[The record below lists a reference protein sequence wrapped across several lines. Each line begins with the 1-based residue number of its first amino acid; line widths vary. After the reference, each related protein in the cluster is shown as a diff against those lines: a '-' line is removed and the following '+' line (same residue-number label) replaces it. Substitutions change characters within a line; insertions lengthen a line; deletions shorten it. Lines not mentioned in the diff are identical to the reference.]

1 MKNTFFNNFSE
12 GPYKQLAMGNA
23 TLDNTVDSL
32 SLNNSGTY
40 PTEIEKPKQNRAS
53 NNQEENNYPNRN
65 VNGYNSIDPYFRSHY
80 AGTPIKLPY
89 SKNDN
94 IDINNIAE
102 WENRHDKRNNMF
114 RGALDI
120 IEHYRLT
127 RPVKRAYESVM
138 DFKEL
143 REAAFAFKSPTH
155 AKAALDLLPNSHKDY
170 KLPYS
175 NISSDAQMFAV
186 EYNRLF
192 NNVDEA
198 YKDFY
203 KIDQGDN
210 AIRHTVWQA
219 AITSKYGAQVARDAG
234 DAHETRPYFDVHK
247 RVYDNEND
255 ADMATDL
262 LNNKIGRMIGVKY
275 KNRSTKEIALKVLEE
290 FYRNGLYTYKRGGDG
305 RWYVENV
312 KLPEKFFYAMYKKI
326 LEH

>member
-1 MKNTFFNNFSE
+1 MKYTFFNHLPE
-12 GPYKQLAMGNA
+12 GTYKQLTMGNA
-23 TLDNTVDSL
+23 TPNNTVDSL

-40 PTEIEKPKQNRAS
+40 STKIEKPKQNRAS
-53 NNQEENNYPNRN
+53 NNQEENSYPNRN
-65 VNGYNSIDPYFRSHY
+65 VNGYNSIDPYLLPHY
-80 AGTPIKLPY
+80 AVSPIKPLY
-89 SKNDN
+89 SKRDN
-94 IDINNIAE
+94 VNINNIAE
-102 WENRHDKRNNMF
+102 WEERHDKRNNMF

-155 AKAALDLLPNSHKDY
+155 AKAALDLLPYSN

-175 NISSDAQMFAV
+175 NISSDAQMFAN
-186 EYNRLF
+186 EYNDLF
-192 NNVDEA
+192 TNKDKA

-203 KIDQGDN
+203 KIDQGEN
-210 AIRHTVWQA
+210 AIRHTIWQA

-275 KNRSTKEIALKVLEE
+275 KNRSTKEIALKVLDE
-290 FYRNGLYTYKRGGDG
+290 FYRNGLYTYKKGYDG
-305 RWYVENV
+305 RWYIENV
-312 KLPEKFFYAMYKKI
+312 KLPEKFFYDLYKKI

>member
-1 MKNTFFNNFSE
+1 MKYTFFNHLPE
-12 GPYKQLAMGNA
+12 GTYKQLTMGNA
-23 TLDNTVDSL
+23 TPNNTVDSL

-40 PTEIEKPKQNRAS
+40 STKIEKPKQNRAS
-53 NNQEENNYPNRN
+53 NNQEENSYPNRN
-65 VNGYNSIDPYFRSHY
+65 VNGYNSIDPYLLPHY
-80 AGTPIKLPY
+80 AVSPIKPLY
-89 SKNDN
+89 SKRDN
-94 IDINNIAE
+94 VNINNIAE
-102 WENRHDKRNNMF
+102 WEERHDKRNNMF

-155 AKAALDLLPNSHKDY
+155 AKAALDLLPYSN

-175 NISSDAQMFAV
+175 NISSDAQMFAN
-186 EYNRLF
+186 EYNDLF
-192 NNVDEA
+192 TNKDKA

-203 KIDQGDN
+203 KIDQGEN
-210 AIRHTVWQA
+210 AIRHTIWQA

-312 KLPEKFFYAMYKKI
+312 RLPEKFFYDLYEKI

>member
-1 MKNTFFNNFSE
+1 MKNTLFNNLSE
-12 GPYKQLAMGNA
+12 GAYKQLAMGNA
-23 TLDNTVDSL
+23 TFNNTEDSL
-32 SLNNSGTY
+32 SLNNPGTI
-40 PTEIEKPKQNRAS
+40 PTKTETTVQRQASYNEEENYYPKQN
-53 NNQEENNYPNRN
+53 
-65 VNGYNSIDPYFRSHY
+65 VNAYNSIDPYFQPHY
-80 AGTPIKLPY
+80 AGTPINLPY
-89 SKNDN
+89 SKKDN
-94 IDINNIAE
+94 ININNIAE

-127 RPVKRAYESVM
+127 RPIKRAYESLM

-155 AKAALDLLPNSHKDY
+155 AMAALDLLPNSY
-170 KLPYS
+170 KLSYS
-175 NISSDAQMFAV
+175 NISSDAQTFANK
-186 EYNRLF
+186 YNNLF
-192 NNVDEA
+192 TDKDEA

-203 KIDQGDN
+203 KIDQGEN
-210 AIRHTVWQA
+210 AIRHTIWQA

-275 KNRSTKEIALKVLEE
+275 KNRSTKEIALKVLDE
-290 FYRNGLYTYKRGGDG
+290 FYRNGLYTYKKGNDG
-305 RWYVENV
+305 LWYIENV
-312 KLPEKFFYAMYKKI
+312 KLPEKFFYDLYEKI

>member
-1 MKNTFFNNFSE
+1 
-12 GPYKQLAMGNA
+12 
-23 TLDNTVDSL
+23 
-32 SLNNSGTY
+32 
-40 PTEIEKPKQNRAS
+40 
-53 NNQEENNYPNRN
+53 
-65 VNGYNSIDPYFRSHY
+65 
-80 AGTPIKLPY
+80 
-89 SKNDN
+89 
-94 IDINNIAE
+94 
-102 WENRHDKRNNMF
+102 MF

-155 AKAALDLLPNSHKDY
+155 AKAALDLLPYSY

-175 NISSDAQMFAV
+175 NISSDAQMFAAKY
-186 EYNRLF
+186 EELF
-192 NNVDEA
+192 TDKDEA

-275 KNRSTKEIALKVLEE
+275 KNRSKKEIALKVLEE

-312 KLPEKFFYAMYKKI
+312 KLPEKFFYALYKKYLNI
-326 LEH
+326 K

>member
-89 SKNDN
+89 SKKDN

-102 WENRHDKRNNMF
+102 WEERHDKRNNMF

-155 AKAALDLLPNSHKDY
+155 AKAALYTGANNDSHNLSSSADRFAY
-170 KLPYS
+170 KY
-175 NISSDAQMFAV
+175 D
-186 EYNRLF
+186 RLF
-192 NNVDEA
+192 DNVDEA
-198 YKDFY
+198 YRDFY
-203 KIDQGDN
+203 YIKQGRN

-247 RVYDNEND
+247 RVYDNESD
-255 ADMATDL
+255 ADMTTDL

-275 KNRSTKEIALKVLEE
+275 KNRSTKEIALKVLDE
-290 FYRNGLYTYKRGGDG
+290 FYRNGLYTYKKGNDG
-305 RWYVENV
+305 RWYIENV
-312 KLPEKFFYAMYKKI
+312 KLPEKFFYALYEKYLK
-326 LEH
+326 LNEYGK

>member
-1 MKNTFFNNFSE
+1 
-12 GPYKQLAMGNA
+12 MGNA
-23 TLDNTVDSL
+23 TFNSTVDSL
-32 SLNNSGTY
+32 SLNNPEMI
-40 PTEIEKPKQNRAS
+40 PTKTKTTGQRQAS
-53 NNQEENNYPNRN
+53 YNEEENNYPNQN
-65 VNGYNSIDPYFRSHY
+65 VNGYNSIDPYFLPYY
-80 AGTPIKLPY
+80 AGTPIKPLY
-89 SKNDN
+89 SKRDN
-94 IDINNIAE
+94 VNINNIAE

-114 RGALDI
+114 RGVLDI

-127 RPVKRAYESVM
+127 RPIKRAYESVM

-155 AKAALDLLPNSHKDY
+155 AKAALDLLPNSY
-170 KLPYS
+170 KRPYS
-175 NISSDAQMFAV
+175 NISSDAQMFANK
-186 EYNRLF
+186 YNDLF
-192 NNVDEA
+192 TDKDEA

-203 KIDQGDN
+203 KIDQGEN
-210 AIRHTVWQA
+210 AIRHTIWQA

-247 RVYDNEND
+247 RVYDNESD

-275 KNRSTKEIALKVLEE
+275 KNRSKKEIALKVLEE

-312 KLPEKFFYAMYKKI
+312 RLPEKFFYALYKKYLNI
-326 LEH
+326 K